1 MLDPI
6 FVALPLNENELLKA
20 ARLGGL
26 TLDLDTD
33 LSNADDKILHL
44 ISDYARAGLYASL
57 ATAFNLEYPS
67 YYPDDVMDELENDS
81 PEPPKLL
88 SWRGAE

>member
-6 FVALPLNENELLKA
+6 FVAVPLTEQELLKA

-33 LSNADDKILHL
+33 LSDADDKILHL
-44 ISDYARAGLYASL
+44 ISDYAREGMIAAIS
-57 ATAFNLEYPS
+57 TAFDLEYPLR
-67 YYPDDVMDELENDS
+67 YEDVVDDLEDDPAMPAHLINRRV
-81 PEPPKLL
+81 E
-88 SWRGAE
+88 A